1 MVEISKN
8 MKIMLVVDAIAGFI
22 YGVFYLIIPELTS
35 LIRESANF
43 DPQFWR
49 LWGAT
54 CFAFGIFCL
63 IAVRRAEWDN
73 IKILVEL
80 GILWLILAI
89 IVNFIII
96 FTVPLSI
103 TAYASQWF
111 DNIVIILL
119 IGANTYLY
127 LKESSSA

>member
-22 YGVFYLIIPELTS
+22 YGVFYLIIPEITS
-35 LIRESANF
+35 LIRESTYF

-63 IAVRRAEWDN
+63 IAVKRAEWEN
-73 IKILVEL
+73 VKILVEL
-80 GILWLILAI
+80 GILWLILALV
-89 IVNFIII
+89 VNFIIL

-111 DNIVIILL
+111 DNVVIILL
-119 IGANTYLY
+119 ILANSYLY
-127 LKESSSA
+127 LKEPSSI

>member
-8 MKIMLVVDAIAGFI
+8 MKIMLAVDAIAGFI
-22 YGVFYLIIPELTS
+22 YGVFYMIIPELTS
-35 LIRESANF
+35 LIRESTNF

-49 LWGAT
+49 LWGGT
-54 CFAFGIFCL
+54 CFAFGIFCIL
-63 IAVRRAEWDN
+63 AIRRAEWEN

-80 GILWLILAI
+80 GILWLILAL

-111 DNIVIILL
+111 DNVVIILL
-119 IGANTYLY
+119 IVANTYLY

>member
-22 YGVFYLIIPELTS
+22 YGIFYMIIPELYFVIKDST
-35 LIRESANF
+35 NF

-49 LWGAT
+49 LWGGT

-63 IAVRRAEWDN
+63 IAIRRAEWEN
-73 IKILVEL
+73 VKILVEL
-80 GILWLILAI
+80 GILWLILAV
-89 IVNFIII
+89 IVNFITIA
-96 FTVPLSI
+96 TVPLSI

-111 DNIVIILL
+111 DNVVIIIL
-119 IGANTYLY
+119 IVANTYLY

>member
-8 MKIMLVVDAIAGFI
+8 MKIMLIVDAIAGFI
-22 YGVFYLIIPELTS
+22 YGVFYLIIPELYSVIIDST
-35 LIRESANF
+35 NF

-63 IAVRRAEWDN
+63 IAVKRAEWEN

-80 GILWLILAI
+80 GILWLILALV
-89 IVNFIII
+89 VNFIII
-96 FTVPLSI
+96 AIVPFSV

-111 DNIVIILL
+111 DNVVIIIL
-119 IGANTYLY
+119 IVANTYLY
-127 LKESSSA
+127 LKES

>member
-8 MKIMLVVDAIAGFI
+8 MKIILIVDAIAGFI

-63 IAVRRAEWDN
+63 IAIKRAEWEN

-80 GILWLILAI
+80 GILWLILAAVVDF
-89 IVNFIII
+89 IVI
-96 FTVPLSI
+96 FTIPLSI

-111 DNIVIILL
+111 DNIVIIIL
-119 IGANTYLY
+119 IVANSYFY
-127 LKESSSA
+127 FKEGSSI